1 MLAGKQLLLEELSS
15 DLQRELNDLKKKGE
29 IVCVQGVKK
38 KNSKYMCQR
47 CGNVDRRLFASFL
60 CKVCAYCRKCI
71 TMGRVSECAV
81 LVRGIAERKR
91 EKNSNLLQWNGTLS
105 TGQNLAA
112 QGVIEAIKQK
122 ESFFIWAVCGAGKTE
137 MLFYGINEALQKGE
151 RVCIATPRTD
161 VVLEIST
168 EIARSISIYK
178 GSGFIWREC
187 G

>member
-1 MLAGKQLLLEELSS
+1 MLEVIVDASGETVAIRRTFFRFTEGIKRFEKE
-15 DLQRELNDLKKKGE
+15 GE
-29 IVCVQGVKK
+29 IVCVQGVK

-60 CKVCAYCRKCI
+60 CKRCSKVCAYCRKCI

-122 ESFFIWAVCGAGKTE
+122 ESFLFGLYAGLGKQRCCFTE
-137 MLFYGINEALQKGE
+137 LTKRFKKEKEFVSQRRERMLFWN
-151 RVCIATPRTD
+151 
-161 VVLEIST
+161 
-168 EIARSISIYK
+168 
-178 GSGFIWREC
+178 
-187 G
+187 

>member
-1 MLAGKQLLLEELSS
+1 MCT
-15 DLQRELNDLKKKGE
+15 R
-29 IVCVQGVKK
+29 CKK

-47 CGNVDRRLFASFL
+47 AEMYRRLFASFL
-60 CKVCAYCRKCI
+60 CKRCSKVCAYCRKCI

-122 ESFFIWAVCGAGKTE
+122 ESFLFGLYAGLGKQRCCFTE
-137 MLFYGINEALQKGE
+137 LTKRFKRRKSLYRNAENGCCSGISA
-151 RVCIATPRTD
+151 
-161 VVLEIST
+161 